1 MKGHRLIFTKN
12 DNSEV
17 EDKQLFK
24 QGLEI
29 FKSILK
35 FNCKNLLKYAKI
47 LHKNI
52 NTLLD
57 EYICQDQ
64 PRIEFSIKL
73 CFINST
79 DDQLDLKILNKLRF
93 SGSQ

>member
-1 MKGHRLIFTKN
+1 MKGHQLIFTKN
-12 DNSEV
+12 NNAEV

-24 QGLEI
+24 QGLKI
-29 FKSILK
+29 FQSILK
-35 FNCKNLLKYAKI
+35 FSSENLLKYAKI

-64 PRIEFSIKL
+64 PRIEFQIKL
-73 CFINST
+73 CFNKST